1 MKFFSKIS
9 FLLAIMV
16 ASNAFGAADEERKVE
31 FLGFSSDSRQA
42 MLKIVDPNSG
52 NKIAVLGIPKGKRIA
67 AKAFYSGS
75 QVKKIKDSLAKKYHV
90 SDPGKNAMVDPGG
103 KVTFFGLVR
112 GKYFVIMAMRGNRT
126 AIFNKIPAGKAT
138 NIVLKEIWW
147 ASDGRSMAVI
157 INKKKTSPDYGFDI
171 DTVRFYRY
179 YPSTLRFK

>member
-1 MKFFSKIS
+1 
-9 FLLAIMV
+9 MV
-16 ASNAFGAADEERKVE
+16 ASNAFGAADEERKVD

-52 NKIAVLGIPKGKRIA
+52 NQIAVFSIPKGKRVV
-67 AKAFYSGS
+67 AKTFYSES
-75 QVKKIKDSLAKKYHV
+75 QVGKIKKHLIKKYKI
-90 SDPGKNAMVDPGG
+90 SDKGKSAMVDPGG

-126 AIFNKIPAGKAT
+126 AIFDKISAGKAT
-138 NIVLKEIWW
+138 NIVLKAIWW

-157 INKKKTSPDYGFDI
+157 INKKKTSSDYGFDI

-179 YPSTLRFK
+179 YPSALRFK